1 MNLILIDPQELA
13 GDTVILRDRRA
24 DHLRKVLRS
33 KTGDT
38 VRIGLIDGPLGQ
50 GRVVEITR
58 QEIILAVSFTGNV
71 PDLPATDIVLA
82 LPRPIMLKRVLAQ
95 ASSLGVARIS
105 IINAARVEKSYFHSS
120 LVGEESFR
128 EFLLLG
134 LEQAMDTRVPKISV
148 HPRFRPFVEDVLPE
162 ISSNT
167 PLRLVAHPGAAEN
180 LVAIVHPP
188 LKTRAVLAIGPEG
201 GWADFE
207 IEKFIEQG
215 FIPFSLGP
223 RILRVDTAVPA
234 LMSQL
239 ALLRQ
244 LKEVLSFKC

>member
-1 MNLILIDPQELA
+1 MNLILIDPRELA
-13 GDTVILRDRRA
+13 GDTVVLRDRRA

-38 VRIGLIDGPLGQ
+38 VRIGLIDGPPGN
-50 GRVVEITR
+50 GRIVEITR
-58 QEIILAVSFTGNV
+58 QQITLAVSFTGTV
-71 PDLPATDIVLA
+71 PDLPAIDLVLA

-95 ASSLGVARIS
+95 ASSLGVGRIS

-120 LVGEESFR
+120 LICEEAFR

-134 LEQAMDTRVPKISV
+134 LEQAMDTRLPKISV

-162 ISSNT
+162 ITVNT
-167 PLRLVAHPGAAEN
+167 PLRLVAHPGAIEGLAQ
-180 LVAIVHPP
+180 AAPHP
-188 LKTRAVLAIGPEG
+188 LKSRAALAIGPEG
-201 GWADFE
+201 GWTDFE
-207 IEKFIEQG
+207 IEKFVEQG
-215 FIPFSLGP
+215 FTPFSLGP

-239 ALLRQ
+239 ALLR
-244 LKEVLSFKC
+244 LL